1 MSRLS
6 GHTAESLGALS
17 KEHMT
22 SHDSGTSF
30 TQHHRNNVDFDP
42 AMDSIETTDVH
53 SRRGTALQADPAYQ
67 GSWSG
72 DDLERE
78 ERSSLRRVAGL
89 DAGVKREEGVDIE
102 YRQVRLERVI
112 LVGLWTEGL
121 LQSAEDSLRELAAL
135 AETAGSEVLDGIIQ
149 KRDLP
154 DPATYL
160 GKGKAHEL
168 AELVAS
174 KGADTVIADS
184 ELAPSQRRAL
194 EDIVQVKVIDRTSL
208 ILDIF
213 ARHAKSREGKAQV
226 ELAQLEYL
234 LPRLRGWGESMS
246 RQAGGRVAAGAGI
259 GSRGPGETQIELDRR
274 RIRTKMAKLRR
285 DIAQMTPAREQQRAE
300 RRRTGVPSVVVVGY
314 TNAGKSSLLN
324 RLTGAGVLVENAL
337 FATLDPTVRRART
350 PQGRDFT
357 ISDTV
362 GFVRNLPTQ
371 LVEAFRST
379 LEEAGDADV
388 LLHVVDSSHH
398 DPVGQVRAV
407 REVLSDVSGTQE
419 AREIIVLSKADLA
432 DPIDLAALRS
442 RFPGAVVVS
451 CLTGEGIDDLLNA
464 IDEALP
470 RPDIEIAVTIPYSYG
485 GLLSK
490 IHESGELLAPVEYRE
505 GGTWVRARISGEMEG
520 ALREAGILV
529 GEAQ

>member
-1 MSRLS
+1 VS
-6 GHTAESLGALS
+6 
-17 KEHMT
+17 
-22 SHDSGTSF
+22 
-30 TQHHRNNVDFDP
+30 
-42 AMDSIETTDVH
+42 
-53 SRRGTALQADPAYQ
+53 
-67 GSWSG
+67 
-72 DDLERE
+72 
-78 ERSSLRRVAGL
+78 
-89 DAGVKREEGVDIE
+89 
-102 YRQVRLERVI
+102 
-112 LVGLWTEGL
+112 
-121 LQSAEDSLRELAAL
+121 
-135 AETAGSEVLDGIIQ
+135 
-149 KRDLP
+149 
-154 DPATYL
+154 
-160 GKGKAHEL
+160 
-168 AELVAS
+168 
-174 KGADTVIADS
+174 
-184 ELAPSQRRAL
+184 
-194 EDIVQVKVIDRTSL
+194 
-208 ILDIF
+208 
-213 ARHAKSREGKAQV
+213 
-226 ELAQLEYL
+226 LAQMEYM